1 MQLKDGTIVPLT
13 PRFRQGI
20 MSSVEGMACQGLR
33 VLACAFKSDLG
44 TLSDYNGPNHPGHQT
59 LINADNYSS
68 IESGATFVGLGG
80 LQVCDPIKTRPVC
93 FYHDLYD
100 LTKQ

>member
-1 MQLKDGTIVPLT
+1 MQLKDSTIVPLT
-13 PRFRQGI
+13 PSFRQGI

-33 VLACAFKSDLG
+33 VLACAFKTDLG

-68 IESGATFVGLGG
+68 IESGLTFVGLGG
-80 LQVCDPIKTRPVC
+80 LQVCDSLEKETCLFLSCYTNMI
-93 FYHDLYD
+93 
-100 LTKQ
+100 